1 MNIIHAEKE
10 ALINELKGNLFEYL
24 LGLSLSKIHKIEAN
38 FHNGFTGSIKEK
50 LIKYEAH
57 LLKNDPYLFKK
68 LPSMALEVANKI
80 NEILPSRLDN
90 IFVVGM
96 SGFRFDLKEADLIL
110 VSGEKK
116 IFLSVKLCKANSF
129 VNTKSAGVRSF
140 ITTYFSHYKESS
152 KWQNDL
158 NVVVD
163 LSFEKMAKKMHEI
176 AGIAYTGGFFSSWF
190 ESGYS
195 DLPGRLPPQMKEI
208 LRNFYFEVNSKIH
221 NIFMEMERISPGQLT
236 NCLFA
241 LIGFGIS
248 NIIRVTYYH
257 KEILKEKYSLE
268 KITIGHPDKLKQ
280 TKVGALKPG
289 LSSFE
294 INFPG
299 GILQIRVK
307 PMNVF
312 TTPAVKI
319 NCSTKDVN

>member
-1 MNIIHAEKE
+1 MNIIHTEKE

-38 FHNGFTGSIKEK
+38 FHHGFTGSIKEK

-57 LLKNDPYLFKK
+57 LLKTDPYLFKK
-68 LPSMALEVANKI
+68 LPSVALEAANKI
-80 NEILPSRLDN
+80 NEILPSKVDN

-110 VSGEKK
+110 ISGEKK
-116 IFLSVKLCKANSF
+116 IYLSVKLCKANSF

-140 ITTYFSHYKESS
+140 IKTYFSPFKESTQ
-152 KWQNDL
+152 WQNDL

-176 AGIAYTGGFFSSWF
+176 AGINYSGGFFSSWL
-190 ESGYS
+190 ESGNA
-195 DLPGRLPPQMKEI
+195 DLPGKLPPQMKEI

-221 NIFMEMERISPGQLT
+221 SIFMEMEKISPDQLT
-236 NCLFA
+236 KCLFP
-241 LIGFGIS
+241 LIGFGDS
-248 NIIRVTYYH
+248 NIIRVTCYH
-257 KEILKEKYSLE
+257 REVLKEKYSLV
-268 KITIGHPDKLKQ
+268 KITIGHPDNLKQ
-280 TKVGALKPG
+280 TKIGDIKAG

-294 INFPG
+294 VNFPG

>member
-24 LGLSLSKIHKIEAN
+24 LGLYLSKIHKIEAN

-140 ITTYFSHYKESS
+140 IKTYFSQYKESP

-163 LSFEKMAKKMHEI
+163 LSFEKMAKKMHQI

-190 ESGYS
+190 EKGYA

-221 NIFMEMERISPGQLT
+221 NIFMDMERISPEQLT
-236 NCLFA
+236 NCLLP
-241 LIGFGIS
+241 LIGFGDS

-257 KEILKEKYSLE
+257 KEVLKEKYSLE

-280 TKVGALKPG
+280 TKVEALKPG